1 MANLWNPFGEFARM
15 REEMRNLFPHNSLVP
30 MLGDAI
36 TRTPSPSV
44 DIHETEKEVVVS
56 AEIPGVD
63 PSELNVIVDEAKITI
78 SGETKRST
86 ERSEDGY
93 RMMERRVG
101 RFSRTIPLPV
111 EVKPDEAWAE
121 YKHGILEIRM
131 NKAESGR
138 TRARRLQIKDIH

>member
-1 MANLWNPFGEFARM
+1 M
-15 REEMRNLFPHNSLVP
+15 
-30 MLGDAI
+30 
-36 TRTPSPSV
+36 
-44 DIHETEKEVVVS
+44 VS
-56 AEIPGVD
+56 AEIPGID
-63 PSELNVIVDEAKITI
+63 PNEINVTVDENQITI

-86 ERSEDGY
+86 ERAEEGY

-121 YKHGILEIRM
+121 YNHGVLEIRM

-138 TRARRLQIKDIH
+138 IRSRRLQIKDKH